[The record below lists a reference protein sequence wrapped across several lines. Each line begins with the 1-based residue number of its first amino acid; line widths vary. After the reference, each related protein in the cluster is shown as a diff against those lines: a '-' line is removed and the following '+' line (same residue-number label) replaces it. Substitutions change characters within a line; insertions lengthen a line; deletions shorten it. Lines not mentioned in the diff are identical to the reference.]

1 MDGSKENLLHDN
13 REGQVKGNCL
23 MRITGQN
30 EAYND
35 SRSLIL
41 GTSDQARYLKKNN
54 YEKIR

>member
-1 MDGSKENLLHDN
+1 MDGSKENLHDN
-13 REGQVKGNCL
+13 REDQVKGNCL

-30 EAYND
+30 EAYNG